1 LSTPRKD
8 AKGRP
13 EGAAVGAVEGAS
25 DDASDD
31 MEFFPS
37 PIPAGRTPRRLSC
50 NESRCKRYVFARLGA
65 KALRRCAAAFR

>member
-1 LSTPRKD
+1 
-8 AKGRP
+8 
-13 EGAAVGAVEGAS
+13 
-25 DDASDD
+25 